1 MEIVAAGPARTRRTV
16 SPNDRDGAQVAGARS
31 GSQSLERAIAVLD
44 CLSRADRALGV
55 SRVAEE
61 TGLKVST
68 AHRLMRAL
76 RDSGLLGQDE
86 RTERYHLGPAL
97 VAMGRRAEG
106 YLGFDRL
113 EPDLR
118 ELSERTGESVNVGTR
133 VGAEV
138 LVAMHLPSSRSL
150 RFDQPVGSRIPLH
163 ASAMGKALLA
173 FSDDAAAEV
182 AALGDLDRFTDTTIT
197 STPALLDDLAV
208 IRRRGW
214 AVNDGE
220 RDPGVRTIGVPLLR
234 ADGRPFAAVAVQ
246 GPAVR
251 IPDGRVAEL
260 AADLVRTA
268 ARLSQL
274 P

>member
-1 MEIVAAGPARTRRTV
+1 V
-16 SPNDRDGAQVAGARS
+16 SPNVRDGPEPGSRRS

-44 CLSRADRALGV
+44 CFTRAGRALGV

-76 RDSGLLGQDE
+76 RDAGLLAQDE

-97 VAMGRRAEG
+97 VAMGRRAELS
-106 YLGFDRL
+106 LGFDRL
-113 EPDLR
+113 EPELR
-118 ELSERTGESVNVGTR
+118 ELSERTGESINVGTR
-133 VGAEV
+133 VGNEILVV
-138 LVAMHLPSSRSL
+138 LHLPSSRSL
-150 RFDQPVGSRIPLH
+150 RFDQPVGSRVPLH
-163 ASAMGKALLA
+163 ASAMGKVLLA
-173 FSDDAAAEV
+173 FADDAATEV
-182 AALGDLDRFTDTTIT
+182 AALGDLDRFTEATIT
-197 STPALLDDLAV
+197 STRALLEDLAE

-220 RDPGVRTIGVPLLR
+220 RDPGVRTIGVPLVGG
-234 ADGRPFAAVAVQ
+234 DGRPFAAVALQ

-251 IPDGRVAEL
+251 IPDDRVVAL
-260 AADLVRTA
+260 AGDLMRTA
-268 ARLSQL
+268 AGLSGAS